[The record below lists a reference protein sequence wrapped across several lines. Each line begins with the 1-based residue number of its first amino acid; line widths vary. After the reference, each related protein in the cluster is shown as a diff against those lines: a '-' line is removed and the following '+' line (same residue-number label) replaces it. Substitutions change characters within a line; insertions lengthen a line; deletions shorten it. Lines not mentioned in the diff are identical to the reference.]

1 MQAVAQG
8 AQQYSKRGKL
18 GWTLTALAVVFMVF
32 DGVTKLTRV
41 PQVVQATTVQLGFP
55 AGSIAPIGLL
65 LLGCTLVYLIPRT
78 SVLGALLLTGYFG
91 GATAANVRVGDPLFE
106 TMFPVLFAALIWA
119 GLLLREDR
127 LRALLPLRR

>member
-1 MQAVAQG
+1 M
-8 AQQYSKRGKL
+8 
-18 GWTLTALAVVFMVF
+18 
-32 DGVTKLTRV
+32 RV